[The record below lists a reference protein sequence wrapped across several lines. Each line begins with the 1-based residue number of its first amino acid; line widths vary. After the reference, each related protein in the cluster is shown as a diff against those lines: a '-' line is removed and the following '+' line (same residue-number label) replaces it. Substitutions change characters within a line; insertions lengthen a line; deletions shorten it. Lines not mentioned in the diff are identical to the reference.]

1 MVEHYYLTHEAELIR
16 YFETRHALAEALR
29 HHPKKYDR
37 ASATLLHCPY
47 DNSYQHAYY
56 RLDDSQDP

>member
-1 MVEHYYLTHEAELIR
+1 MVERYYLTHEAELIR

-37 ASATLLHCPY
+37 ASATLLH
-47 DNSYQHAYY
+47 
-56 RLDDSQDP
+56 